1 PPLLFFRP
9 PLPPPHTPLP
19 SPPLFRSL
27 PHLPQPGPPVHVVPT
42 RNHRPP
48 SQSSG
53 RHRDSHGSVARA
65 DCGSDPGE
73 SPTQPVHFAPV
84 VLSNSCSRGLD
95 QSLPRRHL
103 HTGSRRRD
111 TR

>member
-27 PHLPQPGPPVHVVPT
+27 PQLPQPGPPVHVVPT

-84 VLSNSCSRGLD
+84 RSEEHTSELQSRENLVCRLLLEK
-95 QSLPRRHL
+95 QK
-103 HTGSRRRD
+103 
-111 TR
+111 